1 MKIAIFGATGKTGM
15 ELVPLALDAGHTVK
29 ALVRTPDKLG
39 ELRAREG
46 LEVIQGD
53 LLNGDDVHRCVE
65 GVDAVVSA
73 AGPVKGQTHDMIVKA
88 ANNITSAMQAHSV
101 SRIVWLTGAGVLMPE
116 DPPSFSRA
124 LIRGIMGL
132 VAGKVL
138 AASQQAAETVRDT
151 GLEYTILRAPM
162 LGEDESVG
170 YVLSDTAPKPKPLP
184 RVDLARAMLAQLGD
198 EARIKAS
205 PMIGV
210 PA

>member
-1 MKIAIFGATGKTGM
+1 MNIAIFGATGKTGWQ
-15 ELVPLALDAGHTVK
+15 LLGQALDAGHTVK
-29 ALVRTPDKLG
+29 ALVRTPEKLG
-39 ELRAREG
+39 KLRENPSLR
-46 LEVIQGD
+46 VIQGD
-53 LLNGDDVHRCVE
+53 LLNANDVESCIE

-73 AGPVKGQTHDMIVKA
+73 AGPVKGQRHDMIEKA
-88 ANNITSAMQAHSV
+88 ATHITAAMKAHGV
-101 SRIVWLTGAGVLMPE
+101 SRIVWLTGAGVVMAE

-138 AASQQAAETVRDT
+138 SASQNAAETVRDA
-151 GLEYTILRAPM
+151 GMEHTILRAPM

-170 YVLSDTAPKPKPLP
+170 YVLSDTPPKPKPLP
-184 RVDLARAMLAQLGD
+184 RTDLARAMLAQLGD
-198 EARIKAS
+198 EARIKSS